1 MGSSDSTRRCERA
14 GLVELLGRTL
24 GSAAAAEI
32 VDRQGE
38 RLGLREPVLPLE
50 AAYEVLDSLAAM
62 PGVIG
67 AAACVARTELRVA
80 SVRRRL
86 ERRNRR

>member
-1 MGSSDSTRRCERA
+1 MGSSDRTPRCERA

-32 VDRQGE
+32 VDREGR
-38 RLGLREPVLPLE
+38 RLGLGDAILPLD
-50 AAYEVLDSLAAM
+50 AAYEVLESLAGM

-67 AAACVARTELRVA
+67 TAASVARTELRVA

-86 ERRNRR
+86 EQRNRR

>member
-1 MGSSDSTRRCERA
+1 MGSSDSTPRCERA
-14 GLVELLGRTL
+14 ELVELLGRTL

-32 VDRQGE
+32 VEREGA
-38 RLGLREPVLPLE
+38 RLGLRGATLPLE
-50 AAYEVLDSLAAM
+50 SAYAVLDVLAAM

-67 AAACVARTELRVA
+67 AAASIARTELRVA

-86 ERRNRR
+86 EQRNRR

>member
-1 MGSSDSTRRCERA
+1 MGSSDSTPRCERA
-14 GLVELLGRTL
+14 ELVERLGRTL

-32 VDRQGE
+32 VHREGK
-38 RLGLREPVLPLE
+38 RLGLGDALPPLD
-50 AAYEVLDSLAAM
+50 AAHEVLESPAAV

-67 AAACVARTELRVA
+67 AAAGVARTERRVA

-86 ERRNRR
+86 EQRNRR

>member
-1 MGSSDSTRRCERA
+1 MGSSDRTPRCERA
-14 GLVELLGRTL
+14 ELVELLGRTL

-32 VDRQGE
+32 VDREGR
-38 RLGLREPVLPLE
+38 RLGLGDAILPLD
-50 AAYEVLDSLAAM
+50 AAYEVLESLAGM

-67 AAACVARTELRVA
+67 TAASVARTELRVA

-86 ERRNRR
+86 EQRNRR